1 MRKKLFAMFTAL
13 LALTLCMALFA
24 ACGGGEE
31 EPEEPVAFSAPS
43 DLAVD
48 GSGVVTWSAVDGA
61 ASYTLRVNQTEFANA
76 VSPFDLHVS
85 AADALVSGGAQNSIA
100 VRTDA
105 AGDRPASAYSSTV
118 PYTFYTVDETAANA
132 FSAQVA
138 AIGSDPSANADAVAA
153 AKEAYSALTTGAAAL
168 AEDAVEALVSLD
180 AARFVYLVG
189 QIGTPVTLE
198 SSTAIVAAQA
208 YYATLLDNTADG
220 VAAAKTTLDAAD
232 AALDEAAASI
242 RSEFGEL
249 VNAVSIAESFRGTQI
264 DDAET
269 AYQTALTQYG
279 SYTSAQQAA
288 VEELYAALQGKKTT
302 LDAAAAAE
310 FAAYKGL
317 VAAVA
322 GVVTA
327 ADSATDLSTA
337 ITAAENAFGALAGYT
352 KSENNV
358 TSVDASVT
366 EAKTTLTQWQSA
378 IASALSALDTANALA
393 VNVNDM
399 TSTEAEALYASLTA
413 AQTAYNGY
421 AAYVKSDTDIISAY
435 GTLTGNIDSATG
447 RISAIATGFADRV
460 DTAIEGA
467 EATLTSYN
475 ALQELAEEY
484 GAFGTMTKEA
494 AATAK
499 ASLDV
504 KIAALLAVAVD
515 EAEDVRIVV
524 SESTTGY
531 LQIALA
537 SYNLLGDAIEATHS
551 VTATVNGV
559 AATVE
564 HTAQGYAHN
573 YKIPFASVAAA
584 DSTPVT
590 IVYTIDEDEE
600 ETVTVVL
607 SGYNAS
613 GSVIYFGNPEQGDDG
628 FASMVTNATGA
639 VNAPAASDASMP
651 VYYDVYL
658 ASDIALGSQR
668 NADIIFYGAPI
679 AEDINAGVNG
689 ADITTLADL
698 YHAIAVANPAL
709 VGQELSVKVLAY
721 QLTGDAESGYTY
733 SRMNGASVSETLE
746 LALTAED
753 AKEPLTAPFAGSTN
767 YEGGS
772 VLIMAA
778 AGAGSTQE
786 QLIAQ
791 FNAAATALET
801 NETFSTYAQ
810 VVEHLNVAVG
820 VYENT
825 GSADAVVLGD
835 LVGYITHAAA
845 DGNTNLT
852 SEFMERELYSL
863 AGEADANAYAF
874 LYYFE
879 VKPESEYAAYFTRS
893 AASGAGDL
901 YEAAVDGTI
910 SSERVVSYDSA
921 SGYLQIMRNE
931 SDGTTRKAATFFAD
945 SKIEYVEMILTKDSE
960 TIHFYIFY
968 VDGNYYLTDSATV
981 GETAEMLSLNGA
993 GDSYCRV
1000 SDFESWV
1007 QNNVEGMSDFS
1018 LVGYQI
1024 STKLHVEEGYYDGTV
1039 GAESNKTEAYPASA
1053 TEEAA
1058 A

>member
-1 MRKKLFAMFTAL
+1 MRKKLFALFTAL

-61 ASYTLRVNQTEFANA
+61 VSYTLRVNQTEFANA

-118 PYTFYTVDETAANA
+118 PYTFYTADETAANA

-198 SSTAIVAAQA
+198 SSTAIVVAQA

-249 VNAVSIAESFRGTQI
+249 VDAVSIAESFRGTQI
-264 DDAET
+264 DAAET
-269 AYQTALTQYG
+269 AYQTALTRYG

-310 FAAYKGL
+310 FAAYEDL

-322 GVVTA
+322 GEVTA
-327 ADSATDLSTA
+327 ADSATDLSAA
-337 ITAAENAFGALAGYT
+337 ITAAESAFNSMADYT

-358 TSVDASVT
+358 TEVDASVT
-366 EAKTTLTQWQSA
+366 AAKTTLTQWQSA

-393 VNVNDM
+393 VNVDDM

-413 AQTAYNGY
+413 AQTAYNDY

-435 GTLTGNIDSATG
+435 GTLTGNITSATD

-475 ALQELAEEY
+475 ALQALVTEY
-484 GAFGTMTKEA
+484 NAFGTMTKEA

-499 ASLDV
+499 ASLDA
-504 KIAALLAVAVD
+504 KIAELLAVAVD

-551 VTATVNGV
+551 VTATVNEV

-590 IVYTIDEDEE
+590 IVYTIDEEE
-600 ETVTVVL
+600 PVTVVL

-613 GSVIYFGNPEQGDDG
+613 GSVIYFGDPEQGDDG

-658 ASDIALGSQR
+658 ASDIALGSGR

-679 AEDINAGVNG
+679 AEGINAGVNG

-767 YEGGS
+767 YEDGS

-778 AGAGSTQE
+778 AEAGSTQE

-820 VYENT
+820 VYENVGT
-825 GSADAVVLGD
+825 DGVVELGD

-993 GDSYCRV
+993 GDSYCMV

-1007 QNNVEGMSDFS
+1007 QNNVEGMSNFS

>member
-1 MRKKLFAMFTAL
+1 MRKKLFALFTAL
-13 LALTLCMALFA
+13 LALTLCMALFV

-61 ASYTLRVNQTEFANA
+61 VSYTLRVNQTEFANA

-118 PYTFYTVDETAANA
+118 PYTFYTADETAANA

-198 SSTAIVAAQA
+198 SSTAIVVAQA

-249 VNAVSIAESFRGTQI
+249 VKAVSIAESFCGTQI

-269 AYQTALTQYG
+269 AYQTALTRYG

-310 FAAYKGL
+310 FAAYKDL

-322 GVVTA
+322 VEVTA
-327 ADSATDLSTA
+327 ADSATDLSAA
-337 ITAAENAFGALAGYT
+337 ITAAENAFGALADYT

-358 TSVDASVT
+358 TEVDASVT
-366 EAKTTLTQWQSA
+366 AAKTTLTQWQSA
-378 IASALSALDTANALA
+378 IASARSALDTANALA

-435 GTLTGNIDSATG
+435 GTLTGNITSATD

-475 ALQELAEEY
+475 ALQALVTEY
-484 GAFGTMTKEA
+484 NAFGTMTKEA

-499 ASLDV
+499 ASLDA
-504 KIAALLAVAVD
+504 KIAELLAVAVD

-551 VTATVNGV
+551 VTATVNEV

-590 IVYTIDEDEE
+590 IVYTIDEEE
-600 ETVTVVL
+600 PVTVVL

-613 GSVIYFGNPEQGDDG
+613 GSVIYFGDPEQGDDG

-639 VNAPAASDASMP
+639 ITQPAASDAA
-651 VYYDVYL
+651 YTLYFDVYR
-658 ASDIALGSQR
+658 AEDVALGAAR
-668 NADIIFYGAPI
+668 NDDITLYGAPI
-679 AEDINAGVNG
+679 AEGIEAAG
-689 ADITTLADL
+689 ITTLTEL
-698 YHAIAVANPAL
+698 YHAIAIKNPDL
-709 VGQELSVKVLAY
+709 IGQELSVKVLAY
-721 QLTGDAESGYTY
+721 QLSGTGAAEDGYIY
-733 SRMNGASVSETLE
+733 SRINGASVSETLE
-746 LALTAED
+746 LALTQED
-753 AKEPLTAPFAGSTN
+753 TKTPLAAPGTGCVVRDDGSILYILDLEAQATAINNVMSTSYTQDSVRALLRFYVEVYVGESGSETL
-767 YEGGS
+767 EGGFYVNVPES
-772 VLIMAA
+772 
-778 AGAGSTQE
+778 GD
-786 QLIAQ
+786 
-791 FNAAATALET
+791 TAI
-801 NETFSTYAQ
+801 
-810 VVEHLNVAVG
+810 
-820 VYENT
+820 
-825 GSADAVVLGD
+825 SADEAKNAIYELLGD
-835 LVGYITHAAA
+835 DLSSAPAVSLKLYI
-845 DGNTNLT
+845 DVREDSGLT
-852 SEFMERELYSL
+852 
-863 AGEADANAYAF
+863 D
-874 LYYFE
+874 
-879 VKPESEYAAYFTRS
+879 KFTRS
-893 AASGAGDL
+893 NAAGGDAFRVWDFTGADTVKDFYTFPGEGVVAPEAGGAVGFFRGTEFGGTVIFENAYYVEVELTLADTETAYTMYL
-901 YEAAVDGTI
+901 YSV
-910 SSERVVSYDSA
+910 
-921 SGYLQIMRNE
+921 
-931 SDGTTRKAATFFAD
+931 GTTAAIY
-945 SKIEYVEMILTKDSE
+945 K
-960 TIHFYIFY
+960 
-968 VDGNYYLTDSATV
+968 
-981 GETAEMLSLNGA
+981 SLNGDGQTVDTTSLIVA
-993 GDSYCRV
+993 
-1000 SDFESWV
+1000 
-1007 QNNVEGMSDFS
+1007 
-1018 LVGYQI
+1018 LVGDPNQPYIMQAEFENALKTAFSDDDLTLI
-1024 STKLHVEEGYYDGTV
+1024 GSTFSSRLALKETSQYKYSDW
-1039 GAESNKTEAYPASA
+1039 TEAEYIYTGAS
-1053 TEEAA
+1053 TETAV
-1058 A
+1058 